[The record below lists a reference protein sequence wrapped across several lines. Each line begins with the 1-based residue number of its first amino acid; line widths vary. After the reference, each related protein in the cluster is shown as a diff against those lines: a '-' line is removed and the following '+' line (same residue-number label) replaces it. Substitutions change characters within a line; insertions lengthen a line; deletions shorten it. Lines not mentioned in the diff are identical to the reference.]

1 MEFKP
6 QKFLNPKWQLLLQ
19 KSLISE
25 TTISLFET
33 LKSYQELGKKIYPEI
48 PDIFNS
54 LNLCLPDKISVVIIG
69 QDPYHGK
76 GQANG
81 LAFSVNSGCRI
92 PPSLRNIFIELKAD
106 LNIAISNCG
115 NLESW
120 AKEGVLLL
128 NTCLT
133 VEESKPGSHQN
144 IGWEEFTDYLIKK
157 ISNNGY
163 IVFILWG
170 AKAHAKES
178 IINKDNNLII
188 KSAHP
193 SPFSARRGFFGTKP
207 FSRTNHFLKEN
218 GKKEI
223 NWNLDNE

>member
-69 QDPYHGK
+69 QDPYNGK

-81 LAFSVNSGCRI
+81 LAF
-92 PPSLRNIFIELKAD
+92 
-106 LNIAISNCG
+106 
-115 NLESW
+115 
-120 AKEGVLLL
+120 
-128 NTCLT
+128 
-133 VEESKPGSHQN
+133 
-144 IGWEEFTDYLIKK
+144 
-157 ISNNGY
+157 
-163 IVFILWG
+163 
-170 AKAHAKES
+170 
-178 IINKDNNLII
+178 
-188 KSAHP
+188 
-193 SPFSARRGFFGTKP
+193 
-207 FSRTNHFLKEN
+207 
-218 GKKEI
+218 
-223 NWNLDNE
+223 